1 MDLRKTSTDSVFKK
15 LSEWSFHLGGKMT
28 ILCVFQKVGV
38 NFSANVTQNVMKT
51 QMAHPLKKGRSIQ
64 FENNLKTYNHGKNH
78 RH

>member
-1 MDLRKTSTDSVFKK
+1 
-15 LSEWSFHLGGKMT
+15 MT